1 MLPSY
6 DVTLKTLYVAPSKGI
21 KSLDG
26 NGPMAFWISI
36 SNFDKN
42 LQVFAPNWLDTLQEQ
57 TKCIY
62 VKWHVYSAGPLLS
75 SPFSGG
81 LPPGRRQDF
90 IVKYAIILIRQ
101 HDSDPASYVR
111 NLQTSAWCYSWS
123 GCKQK
128 HHFSFLFC
136 QLSNT
141 FWPSGFGWKLY
152 LFKGPPKPPALPF
165 NLLGLQDDPERPRG
179 GKKTGCEQPLISRK
193 TEPCG
198 ALAIGTNNTL
208 RIELVVSVVW
218 RWREMYNYPEVEKV
232 LTFCN

>member
-21 KSLDG
+21 KSLEG

-36 SNFDKN
+36 SNFDKISKCL
-42 LQVFAPNWLDTLQEQ
+42 LQIGSTL
-57 TKCIY
+57 CRNRLY
-62 VKWHVYSAGPLLS
+62 VKRHVYSAGPLLS

-81 LPPGRRQDF
+81 LPSGRRQDF

-111 NLQTSAWCYSWS
+111 TLQTNAWCSSWS

-128 HHFSFLFC
+128 HHFCFLFC

-141 FWPSGFGWKLY
+141 FRPSGFSWKLY

-165 NLLGLQDDPERPRG
+165 NLLGLQDDPERPGG
-179 GKKTGCEQPLISRK
+179 GKK
-193 TEPCG
+193 
-198 ALAIGTNNTL
+198 LAVNSL
-208 RIELVVSVVW
+208 
-218 RWREMYNYPEVEKV
+218 
-232 LTFCN
+232 

>member
-6 DVTLKTLYVAPSKGI
+6 DVTLKTLYVAQSKGI

-42 LQVFAPNWLDTLQEQ
+42 LQVFAPNCLDTLQEQ

-81 LPPGRRQDF
+81 LPPGHRQDF

-123 GCKQK
+123 ECKQK
-128 HHFSFLFC
+128 HHFCFLFC

-179 GKKTGCEQPLISRK
+179 GKENWLWTAFNLRENGAMWCAGHRHQRHSKNWAGSFSRLK
-193 TEPCG
+193 MERDVQLSG
-198 ALAIGTNNTL
+198 GGKSINIL
-208 RIELVVSVVW
+208 
-218 RWREMYNYPEVEKV
+218 
-232 LTFCN
+232 